1 MKKTI
6 IVFALFFATTGAF
19 SQSIGSTLEESLKP
33 LIDSLKKGSISLE
46 TIKDVL
52 NETIE
57 DPELYN
63 NLWKRFI
70 DNAIKKDS
78 TNWDFLNDLNVK
90 FKTFQATS
98 STTSSLGFTYD
109 FNFNYSNFTKN
120 KSGHISSS
128 FGLKLKGNVAFN
140 RSVNPNDFLETSMNY
155 NFSQFSGGVVQKNTN
170 REEVLKLININKELG
185 RLTDL
190 KSNRARELFKERAKY
205 VKFSDQ
211 YYLAVS
217 PKFSLESNQDFSKK
231 QFVYGGDLLLGAK
244 AWNNNSLL
252 AQLNVFDYPFALI
265 RLLTGTDDH
274 WEPYGST
281 LPTLLIG
288 LDNVNPK
295 NDLDREAIVGNLDP
309 FTRFKV
315 ESSFRTFVSRVQE
328 ENIFFNAN
336 IRYYKELEASQQIKT
351 TKLDAHFYFVMS
363 LQSTS
368 GFYISY
374 AKGKLPFDAISDKVY
389 AVGFNYKF

>member
-1 MKKTI
+1 MKKVI
-6 IVFALFFATTGAF
+6 IVFAFVITTTGVF

-33 LIDSLKKGSISLE
+33 LIDSLKKGSINLE

-63 NLWKRFI
+63 DVWKRFI
-70 DNAIKKDS
+70 DNTIKKDS
-78 TNWDFLNDLNVK
+78 ANWGFLNDLNIK

-98 STTSSLGFTYD
+98 STTSSLGFIYD
-109 FNFNYSNFTKN
+109 FNFNYSNFTKKKN
-120 KSGHISSS
+120 GHNSSS

-140 RSVNPNDFLETSMNY
+140 GSINPSNFLETSMNY
-155 NFSQFSGGVVQKNTN
+155 NFSKFSGGVVQKNID
-170 REEVLKLININKELG
+170 REEILKLININKELG

-217 PKFSLESNQDFSKK
+217 PRFSLESNQDFSKK
-231 QFVYGGDLLLGAK
+231 QIVYGGDLLLGVK
-244 AWNNNSLL
+244 AWNNDSPL
-252 AQLNVFDYPFALI
+252 AKINIFDYPFALI
-265 RLLTGTDDH
+265 RLLTGTDSR
-274 WEPYGST
+274 WKPYGAT

-295 NDLDREAIVGNLDP
+295 NDIDREAIVGNLNS
-309 FTRFKV
+309 FTRFKA
-315 ESSFRTFVSRVQE
+315 ESSFRTFVSRIQKE
-328 ENIFFNAN
+328 SIFFNAN
-336 IRYYKELEASQQIKT
+336 IRYYKELGASQQSKAA
-351 TKLDAHFYFVMS
+351 KLDSHFYFVMA

-374 AKGKLPFDAISDKVY
+374 AKGKLPFDAISNQVY
-389 AVGFNYKF
+389 ALGFNYKL